1 MADEGFDPIGWM
13 IKIGIAIAI
22 LRSCASTDVE
32 VKEVKEAVHEVQ
44 HDVQILTGVTKH
56 MYTEASVE
64 QQKVIEDL
72 EVFNAEKSLF
82 LSSKELTPSEI
93 RKKLPSEFTVRVG
106 CPRCSKMVDVQDTS
120 MLMCPYCQYTLEK
133 GKDY

>member
-1 MADEGFDPIGWM
+1 MSDEGFDPIGWM

-22 LRSCASTDVE
+22 FRSCASTNIE
-32 VKEVKEAVHEVQ
+32 VNEVKEAVEEVQ
-44 HDVQILTGVTKH
+44 HDVQILTHVTEH
-56 MYTEASVE
+56 MHTEASVE
-64 QQKVIEDL
+64 QQAVIKDL
-72 EVFNAEKSLF
+72 EV
-82 LSSKELTPSEI
+82 SKKKYTPSEL

-106 CPRCSKMVDVQDTS
+106 CPRCSKMVDVQDAS